1 MVIDDLRL
9 RLLGGATG
17 SGSAALLRALDDVRV
32 VIRTGPDMIGTY
44 TAALAAFI
52 GITARLFGDVA
63 LEQPSVI
70 LTSNWWQVGD
80 TDELLTAL
88 QSVRPHPVASPQRNL
103 VVTFGDEVLPGDL
116 GVGGD
121 DYTVRLGPGPQPLGA
136 AVSHALGVHGA
147 VCLAVS
153 QLLVMV
159 LGPHGF
165 SGVAVTEPYVTNLI
179 DYTLTPAPDTSSAEN
194 SPTPDQRGLQLAV
207 AGVGS
212 VGTSTLAL
220 LATALAPALTRHPQ
234 LRPNA
239 IADIV
244 TIDSD
249 TIDPTRNPFRYPA
262 LLGRET
268 GMKATYFAHRLTEL
282 GLPTRP
288 EPITVAD
295 WVRSRERPGFD
306 GLLLSSVDT
315 LTGRLDVADALARS
329 TLSLGVSGLALH
341 AQRER
346 FADGLA
352 CPYCDYVSAAPP
364 MTQAGAHS
372 AITGLPV
379 PRVLALLQEGARLT
393 EADVDQAIATGK
405 VPAHRRTALIGATIN
420 DLVRQ
425 AYAEAAVRP
434 ADPGSPNEEVIAVA
448 APQVS
453 WFAGVLGAVEVVK
466 EVLGLP
472 LVDRRVDLD
481 LSGLPP
487 GLVRRVPADRTGRC
501 MCRSGTRI
509 RWYHQLYDHCGVAR
523 AATSGAS

>member
-1 MVIDDLRL
+1 MAITDMRL

-17 SGSAALLRALDDVRV
+17 SGSADLLRALDDVRV
-32 VIRTGPDMIGTY
+32 VIRTGPDMLGTY

-63 LEQPSVI
+63 VEQPPVI
-70 LTSNWWQVGD
+70 LTSNWWKVGD

-88 QSVRPHPVASPQRNL
+88 QAVRPHPVEPPRRNL
-103 VVTFGDEVLPGDL
+103 VVTFGDQVLSGDL

-121 DYTVRLGPGPQPLGA
+121 DYTIRLGHGPQPLGT

-179 DYTLTPAPDTSSAEN
+179 DYTLTPAPDPSSDEN
-194 SPTPDQRGLQLAV
+194 IPTPNEYGFRLAV

-234 LRPNA
+234 PDTVA
-239 IADIV
+239 EIV

-262 LLGRET
+262 LLGHET
-268 GMKATYFAHRLTEL
+268 GMKATYFADRLTEF
-282 GLPTRP
+282 GLPTQA

-295 WVRSRERPGFD
+295 WVRTRERPGFD

-315 LTGRLDVADALARS
+315 LTGRLDVTDALARS

-364 MTQAGAHS
+364 MTQAGVHS
-372 AITGLPV
+372 ATTGLPV

-393 EADVDQAIATGK
+393 EADVDQAIAAGK

-425 AYAEAAVRP
+425 AYAEAELRP
-434 ADPGSPNEEVIAVA
+434 AGPGSPHEEVIAVA

-472 LVDRRVDLD
+472 LVDRRVDMD

-487 GLVRRVPADRTGRC
+487 GLVRRVQADLTGRC
-501 MCRSGTRI
+501 LCRSGTRV

-523 AATSGAS
+523 AATNGAS